1 MEGFS
6 THLPFTN
13 SQDLCRF
20 VGLISL
26 LIFLLYWG
34 SKREQTSLSLPPSP
48 KADPFIG
55 HIRFLPSGKEHIT
68 YKQWGDII
76 SLNMMGQII
85 IVLNSAEAA
94 NEILVHRAARYSD
107 RPHTGWGNNTAFL
120 PYGERWRKQRR
131 MTHEV
136 LHKKA
141 SEDFW
146 PIITR
151 KSRHALCQLL
161 SHPKNVEGKF
171 KHMAACMILSSAYG
185 YDVSSSDEELVK
197 IVEAANKGLCQS
209 ALAGSVEEKDKMLHT
224 PFDWTRVQMTTG
236 TATPS
241 MLTSLLLKLASQKK
255 DQKELKEEEDRI
267 RWTVGTMFK
276 VQHNAQMELDALLG
290 GGRLPEL
297 ADRPHLPYIERV
309 IKEVCRWRP
318 VTPLAIPHRCIKDDY
333 YKGYR
338 IPQGA
343 MV

>member
-68 YKQWGDII
+68 YKQWGDELQSDII

-94 NEILVHRAARYSD
+94 NEILVHRAAIYSD
-107 RPHTGWGNNTAFL
+107 RPQLQMVRNKNLTGWGNNTAFL

-161 SHPKNVEGKF
+161 SHPKNVEGKL

-209 ALAGSVEEKDKMLHT
+209 ALAGNFFVNVIPWLQYVPSWLPGAGWKRQANKWREEKDKMLHT

-255 DQKELKEEEDRI
+255 DQKELKEEEDQI
-267 RWTVGTMFK
+267 RWTVGTMFS
-276 VQHNAQMELDALLG
+276 G
-290 GGRLPEL
+290 
-297 ADRPHLPYIERV
+297 
-309 IKEVCRWRP
+309 
-318 VTPLAIPHRCIKDDY
+318 
-333 YKGYR
+333 
-338 IPQGA
+338 
-343 MV
+343 

>member
-1 MEGFS
+1 
-6 THLPFTN
+6 
-13 SQDLCRF
+13 
-20 VGLISL
+20 
-26 LIFLLYWG
+26 
-34 SKREQTSLSLPPSP
+34 
-48 KADPFIG
+48 
-55 HIRFLPSGKEHIT
+55 
-68 YKQWGDII
+68 
-76 SLNMMGQII
+76 MMGQII

-94 NEILVHRAARYSD
+94 NEILVHRAAIYSD
-107 RPHTGWGNNTAFL
+107 RPQLQMVRNKNLTGWGNNTAFL

-209 ALAGSVEEKDKMLHT
+209 ALAGNFFVNVIPWLQYVPSWLPGAGWKRQANKWREEKDKMLHT

-255 DQKELKEEEDRI
+255 DQKELKEEEDQI
-267 RWTVGTMFK
+267 RWTVGTMFS
-276 VQHNAQMELDALLG
+276 G
-290 GGRLPEL
+290 
-297 ADRPHLPYIERV
+297 
-309 IKEVCRWRP
+309 
-318 VTPLAIPHRCIKDDY
+318 
-333 YKGYR
+333 
-338 IPQGA
+338 
-343 MV
+343 